1 MKFILH
7 AVVAAVF

>member
-7 AVVAAVF
+7 CPN